1 VILFKKMIRDMLE
14 NKLAYLACI
23 IVMSMGL
30 MTYAAMSIVMVNL
43 VNAKDSFYDTYH
55 MADAFAQVQSMP
67 LSRIDSIERI
77 DGVRLAKGV
86 LKEDVR
92 VDLADNDNVYLRL
105 NTYDNDDQARLND
118 VYLSEGYAI
127 DDTQLL
133 IWIGDKFFD
142 ANHLKIN
149 DSIDLVVNGKIT
161 TFIIA
166 GRVISPEYVYVTKN
180 AYDFMPSPETFDIAY
195 VSRPVLEKLVG
206 RSDANYVN
214 ISFED
219 DVVYDDIKEELKT
232 KLQPFGLVSLVD
244 REHQSSNAFLK
255 EELKGLEG
263 MSKSL
268 PFVFLGISTFILY
281 IMLKRLTEMQRGQI
295 GILKAMGYSHFK
307 VLMHYLG
314 YAVTVGILG
323 GVLGGILGTQLSVF
337 YTNTYKAF
345 FSFPDI
351 ENAFTYKFTF
361 YGLLISVGFSLF
373 AGYQGTK
380 KILRLTPSMAMSPLA
395 PKVASR
401 SVFEK
406 VKWFWSSLTMQGKM
420 AVRNLSRSKG
430 RSIFTILGLVFAF
443 SIMVVSWSY
452 EAIIDTMIYD
462 QFDKVQLYD
471 MKVTFKGLI
480 RSDEA
485 KRLLYDIE
493 GVNYVETIVEIPVQL
508 KRGTSEKNTI
518 IMGFG
523 DDVELYRVLDKK
535 GERIDLSEN
544 GLYLSENLATQM
556 NVVRGEI
563 IRVESPFVEDYI
575 TMEVIGIIPQY
586 IGSNGFANLDYLS
599 EKTGY
604 SNIATTAYLNI
615 DAERA
620 DTIRHKLEDAKN
632 IGVIELEAQTL
643 QKYRDMLDSYGYMSY
658 IMALISIV
666 VGFAIVYNS
675 SVISLSERQRELAS
689 LRVLGMSV
697 DEVLQIISF
706 EQWFLGGISVV
717 LAIPVAK
724 LMMASMSSAYQTDI
738 YAMPSTIGDF
748 AFILSALGTAFF
760 IWLSQRNV
768 RRKIKR
774 LDIVE
779 VLKERE

>member
-1 VILFKKMIRDMLE
+1 MLE

-43 VNAKDSFYDTYH
+43 VNAKDSFYETYH

-149 DSIDLVVNGKIT
+149 DAIDLVVNGKIT

-219 DVVYDDIKEELKT
+219 NVVYDDIKEELKT

-244 REHQSSNAFLK
+244 REHQSSNAFLT

-268 PFVFLGISTFILY
+268 PFVFLAISTFILY

-295 GILKAMGYSHFK
+295 GILKAMGYSHLK

-323 GVLGGILGTQLSVF
+323 GVLGGVLGTQLSVF

-351 ENAFTYKFTF
+351 ENAFTYKFIF

-401 SVFEK
+401 SIFERI
-406 VKWFWSSLTMQGKM
+406 KWFWSSLTMQGKM

-430 RSIFTILGLVFAF
+430 RSVFTILGLVFAF

-508 KRGTSEKNTI
+508 RVGTSEKNTI

-675 SVISLSERQRELAS
+675 SIISLSERQRELAS

-706 EQWFLGGISVV
+706 EQWFLGGISVI

-768 RRKIKR
+768 RRKIMR